1 MSRLIEIAT
10 VKLWDHEV
18 GVVAISDSEYAVFE
32 YVPDFLDLGLDI
44 APITMP
50 LEDARRGDAIYAFPA
65 LSRETYKGLPG
76 LLADSLPDKFGQEI
90 INAWLARLGRGPE
103 TFSVI
108 ERLCYTGTRG
118 MGALEYEP
126 SIKDE
131 LNTPVKVDIEKML
144 ELVQDVMQQRSNLS
158 TRISSSD
165 DKNNH
170 EAMID
175 ILRIGTSAGGARAK
189 ALIAYNEQTGEVM
202 SGQAN
207 APKGFDHWLLKFD
220 GVTDIE
226 LGKTQYF
233 GRIEYAYYKMARA
246 AGIDIAESRLL
257 EENGRAHFMTRRFD
271 RMHGEK
277 THMQTLCAMAH
288 YDFNMP
294 GAYSYEQALMI
305 MRKLK
310 LPKSDQARLYKR
322 MVFNIVS
329 RNHDDHTKNITFLM
343 DKDGHWSLAPAYD
356 VTHAYAP
363 RGGWTQTHQMTVNG
377 KRDAFTKE
385 DLLAVASAGSINNP
399 EKIIQEVLDVV
410 SQWPTFAREAG
421 LPERHTT
428 IVSKDHRLFGKWVRA
443 R

>member
-220 GVTDIE
+220 GVADIE
-226 LGKTQYF
+226 LGKTHYF
-233 GRIEYAYYKMARA
+233 GRIEVNVRP
-246 AGIDIAESRLL
+246 
-257 EENGRAHFMTRRFD
+257 NTP
-271 RMHGEK
+271 
-277 THMQTLCAMAH
+277 TH
-288 YDFNMP
+288 P
-294 GAYSYEQALMI
+294 
-305 MRKLK
+305 
-310 LPKSDQARLYKR
+310 
-322 MVFNIVS
+322 
-329 RNHDDHTKNITFLM
+329 
-343 DKDGHWSLAPAYD
+343 
-356 VTHAYAP
+356 
-363 RGGWTQTHQMTVNG
+363 
-377 KRDAFTKE
+377 
-385 DLLAVASAGSINNP
+385 
-399 EKIIQEVLDVV
+399 
-410 SQWPTFAREAG
+410 
-421 LPERHTT
+421 
-428 IVSKDHRLFGKWVRA
+428 
-443 R
+443 